1 MALRKVSGANLA
13 RIVTCAPTIMGARQL
28 TRIAL
33 TWNSGSTSRQWSFG
47 PSLNRSP
54 IEEPIAT
61 RFAWSSITPLGR
73 PVEPLV

>member
-1 MALRKVSGANLA
+1 M
-13 RIVTCAPTIMGARQL
+13 MGARQL
-28 TRIAL
+28 TRIVL
-33 TWNSGSTSRQWSFG
+33 TWNSGSTSRQLSFG
-47 PSLNRSP
+47 PSFIHSP